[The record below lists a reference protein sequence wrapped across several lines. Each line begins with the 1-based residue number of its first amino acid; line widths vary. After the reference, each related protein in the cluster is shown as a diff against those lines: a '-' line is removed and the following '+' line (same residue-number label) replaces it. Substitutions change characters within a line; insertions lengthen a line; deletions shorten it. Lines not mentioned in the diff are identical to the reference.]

1 MWLVQSFVEVLFY
14 FIVDVIGYTVAR
26 LIVPV
31 VSFGRIRVAAY
42 NCDEGEFGWPGGRR
56 DGFGRLELGAGVA
69 SGIGLVICA
78 LYLAAVL
85 WFVG

>member
-1 MWLVQSFVEVLFY
+1 MWIVQSFVEVLFY

-26 LIVPV
+26 IILPV
-31 VSFGRIRVAAY
+31 VSFGRIRVAPY
-42 NCDEGEFGWPGGRR
+42 TCDVGEFGWLGGRR
-56 DGFGRLELGAGVA
+56 DGFGRLELGASVA
-69 SGIGLVICA
+69 SAIGLVICA

>member
-1 MWLVQSFVEVLFY
+1 MWIVQDFVAMFLY
-14 FIVDVIGYTVAR
+14 FVVDVIGCTVAR
-26 LIVPV
+26 LILPV
-31 VSFGRIRVAAY
+31 VSLGRIRVAAY
-42 NCDEGEFGWPGGRR
+42 SYDEGEYGWLGGRP
-56 DGFGRLELGAGVA
+56 DSFGRLELGAGVA

>member
-1 MWLVQSFVEVLFY
+1 MWIVQDFVAMFLY
-14 FIVDVIGYTVAR
+14 FVVNVIGYTVAR
-26 LIVPV
+26 LILPV
-31 VSFGRIRVAAY
+31 VSLGRIRVAAY
-42 NCDEGEFGWPGGRR
+42 GCDEGESGWLGGRR

-69 SGIGLVICA
+69 SGIGLVIRA